1 MKSSSRQYT
10 AWLMMAPFVLIFAT
24 FTLWPLIRS
33 IQMAMT
39 KTAGPQAQEFIGLG
53 NFAFLLHDARFWR
66 AAGNTILYTGAF
78 VAVSISL
85 ALLLAIAVDQ
95 KRLRSKTAFRYAFF
109 CPHLVGSVFAAVI
122 FSQVFARD
130 GWLNL
135 ILISIPNN
143 VSVWFSLVMDFYG
156 FSSFPTLHLTPP
168 TWLQDPSLALW
179 AIVLCGVWLSTG
191 YMMIYLLAALQAVD
205 KQLLEA
211 AAIDGAG
218 PIARFWHVTLPSI
231 RPTLLFLVLSATI
244 GALQLFELP
253 YLLTGGAGPRDS
265 TLTIVGYLYS
275 EGFETGNLGYASAVG
290 WSLVVLCVAI
300 SALQLR
306 HAKFHRDE

>member
-1 MKSSSRQYT
+1 MKSKSRQAT
-10 AWLMMAPFVLIFAT
+10 AWPMMAPFVLIFAI

-66 AAGNTILYTGAF
+66 AAGNTVLYTGAF
-78 VAVSISL
+78 VVVSISL

-130 GWLNL
+130 GWLNWL
-135 ILISIPNN
+135 VVTLPNK
-143 VSVWFSLVMDFYG
+143 LLG
-156 FSSFPTLHLTPP
+156 LHLTPP

-218 PIARFWHVTLPSI
+218 PWSRFWHVTLPSI

-306 HAKFHRDE
+306 HAQFHRDE

>member
-1 MKSSSRQYT
+1 MKPRAST

-24 FTLWPLIRS
+24 FTVWPLIRS

-66 AAGNTILYTGAF
+66 AAGNTVLYTGAF
-78 VAVSISL
+78 VAVSITL

-95 KRLRSKTAFRYAFF
+95 KRLRWKTAFRYAFF

-130 GWLNL
+130 GWLNWL
-135 ILISIPNN
+135 VVSLPNA
-143 VSVWFSLVMDFYG
+143 VLG
-156 FSSFPTLHLTPP
+156 LHLTPP

-218 PIARFWHVTLPSI
+218 PLARFWHVTLPSI

-306 HAKFHRDE
+306 HAKFHKDE